1 MTLLEQYIQH
11 VINENINSVNTL
23 FIEIVDKFDC
33 FRSCDE
39 FYNKNIVDFV
49 IFAKVFKLLL
59 QDLYS
64 TDLYASMLDEI
75 KDDTLFMQKLRRSTL
90 FNDNAINWGDY
101 RSTKIRRIVLNM
113 LNVEALGKYTPNA
126 LRNYD
131 IVIYHDDY
139 DNLQYI
145 SEDNLRRVLKIA
157 KNYDE
162 FIILLAHTMR
172 DVT

>member
-23 FIEIVDKFDC
+23 FIEIVDKFDY

-90 FNDNAINWGDY
+90 FNDNA
-101 RSTKIRRIVLNM
+101 
-113 LNVEALGKYTPNA
+113 
-126 LRNYD
+126 
-131 IVIYHDDY
+131 
-139 DNLQYI
+139 
-145 SEDNLRRVLKIA
+145 
-157 KNYDE
+157 
-162 FIILLAHTMR
+162 
-172 DVT
+172 